1 MTGNNRIGKT
11 NVQGRSFGS
20 LCPPHARRRLCSAA
34 PTGRRAWELKVDLAL
49 LQGALPYMLHGVEF
63 DKDYTRG
70 LAKKHGICVM
80 STTMVQIQ
88 ALKLLGVKS
97 MVGLTYFRDDLNP
110 KFANFFE
117 QAGFKV
123 VAMKGVD
130 VPFSDV
136 GKMPVEEIYAKA
148 KKLFVDSG
156 GGDCLY
162 LLGAGWDYLAAI
174 APLERD
180 LDTVV
185 LTNVPA
191 DVWTSLKHL
200 RVHEPIEGFGRLL
213 AELP

>member
-1 MTGNNRIGKT
+1 MYGWRGTIGLVK
-11 NVQGRSFGS
+11 
-20 LCPPHARRRLCSAA
+20 
-34 PTGRRAWELKVDLAL
+34 PTFRAGPLEAFIRFMPDGVCVVPRYIGIRAGTEKEFEDTLAIADQRVGELAELKVDLAL
-49 LQGALPYMLHGVEF
+49 LQGAPPYMLRGVEF

-70 LAKKHGICVM
+70 LEKKHGIRVM

-136 GKMPVEEIYAKA
+136 GKMRWRKSMQ
-148 KKLFVDSG
+148 KRRNCS
-156 GGDCLY
+156 
-162 LLGAGWDYLAAI
+162 
-174 APLERD
+174 
-180 LDTVV
+180 
-185 LTNVPA
+185 
-191 DVWTSLKHL
+191 
-200 RVHEPIEGFGRLL
+200 
-213 AELP
+213 

>member
-1 MTGNNRIGKT
+1 
-11 NVQGRSFGS
+11 
-20 LCPPHARRRLCSAA
+20 
-34 PTGRRAWELKVDLAL
+34 
-49 LQGALPYMLHGVEF
+49 
-63 DKDYTRG
+63 
-70 LAKKHGICVM
+70 
-80 STTMVQIQ
+80 MVQIQ

-130 VPFSDV
+130 VSFSDV

-162 LLGAGWDYLAAI
+162 LLGA
-174 APLERD
+174 
-180 LDTVV
+180 
-185 LTNVPA
+185 
-191 DVWTSLKHL
+191 
-200 RVHEPIEGFGRLL
+200 EPSSIGG
-213 AELP
+213 